1 MFSNVIQNVSTETLW
16 GIIVVMGV
24 ILVFL
29 LWEHFYIRAQLQF
42 KQERYWWVLGAS
54 DMYIFEYDIL
64 ADELRLS
71 DHFAAL
77 LGVPSH
83 VFQFTKVVRNA
94 NEAKLERGL
103 GVVDCVLQHDDYKSL
118 DTVSLKR
125 ADGSIGM
132 FRVRCNSFRD
142 SQGKIAF
149 KTGILVDVTRE
160 VREEETLR
168 AKAEIDGLTGIY
180 NSSTI
185 KYLIEKSLDAGMN
198 GKSGAFVMFDIDHFK
213 TINDTYGHQAGDKVL
228 QAIAKSVQSIIRD
241 SDIFGRLGGDEFCV
255 FLTGVP
261 GYEFLCDF
269 CKRLNDIAVNCM
281 AGTDLDIMV
290 TISVGGIIV
299 REGDAFVHLYERGDK
314 ALYEA
319 KHRGRNTNCVT
330 A

>member
-213 TINDTYGHQAGDKVL
+213 TINDTYGHAEGDF
-228 QAIAKSVQSIIRD
+228 AICTLAHGVKAICGKEAACAR
-241 SDIFGRLGGDEFCV
+241 FGGDEFDSIV
-255 FLTGVP
+255 FADDVTELTEEILGQRLQEYIDRTEGVDRKP
-261 GYEFLCDF
+261 YQITASIGVVIQERSRD
-269 CKRLNDIAVNCM
+269 LNIEQM
-281 AGTDLDIMV
+281 IG
-290 TISVGGIIV
+290 
-299 REGDAFVHLYERGDK
+299 
-314 ALYEA
+314 EA
-319 KHRGRNTNCVT
+319 DTLMYCNKKKNR
-330 A
+330 

>member
-1 MFSNVIQNVSTETLW
+1 MFSNVSPNVSTETLW

-24 ILVFL
+24 IIVFL
-29 LWEHFYIRAQLQF
+29 LWEHFYIRAQLHF

-54 DMYIFEYDIL
+54 DMYIFEYEIL
-64 ADELRLS
+64 AHELRLS
-71 DHFAAL
+71 EHFAAL
-77 LGVPSH
+77 LLVPSH
-83 VFQFTKVVRNA
+83 VFQFTKVVKNA
-94 NEAKLERGL
+94 NKAKLDRGL
-103 GVVDCVLQHDDYKSL
+103 GVVSHVLKYEDYKSM

-125 ADGSIGM
+125 SDGSIGM

-142 SQGKIAF
+142 TQGEIAF

-160 VREEETLR
+160 VQEEETLR

-185 KYLIEKSLDAGMN
+185 KHLIEESLHDGMN
-198 GKSGAFVMFDIDHFK
+198 GKNGAFVMFDIDHFK

-228 QAIAKSVQSIIRD
+228 QTIAKSVKSIIRD
-241 SDIFGRLGGDEFCV
+241 SDILGRLGGDEFCI
-255 FLTGVP
+255 FLTGVL
-261 GYEFLCDF
+261 GYEFLCNF
-269 CKRLNDIAVNCM
+269 CKRLNDVAVNCM

-299 REGDAFVHLYERGDK
+299 REGDAFVHLYERADK

>member
-83 VFQFTKVVRNA
+83 VFQFTKVVQNA
-94 NEAKLERGL
+94 NEAKLEHGL

-142 SQGKIAF
+142 SQGEIAF

-198 GKSGAFVMFDIDHFK
+198 GKSGAFVKI
-213 TINDTYGHQAGDKVL
+213 
-228 QAIAKSVQSIIRD
+228 
-241 SDIFGRLGGDEFCV
+241 GRAHV
-255 FLTGVP
+255 
-261 GYEFLCDF
+261 
-269 CKRLNDIAVNCM
+269 
-281 AGTDLDIMV
+281 
-290 TISVGGIIV
+290 
-299 REGDAFVHLYERGDK
+299 
-314 ALYEA
+314 
-319 KHRGRNTNCVT
+319 
-330 A
+330 